1 MRLDIVTLFPGICEG
16 PLRESIVGRARERGL
31 VEIRYTNP
39 RSFAPD
45 RHGTVDDTPYGGGA
59 GMVLKP
65 EPLFAAVEQVA
76 TAAAYVVLLSPQG
89 QPFRQET
96 AKRFA
101 ALPHLVL
108 VCGHY
113 EGVDERAR
121 QVLFDAE
128 VSLGDYVLTN
138 GTIAAVVVAD
148 AVIRLLPG
156 VLGAD
161 ESSEDESFGRDGWL
175 EYPQYTRPAEFRG
188 MRVPEVLL
196 SGDHA
201 KIEHWRREAR
211 NTLAALVLAAIAACS
226 SGASQPKSTPS
237 QSPGSLY
244 PSSPPNML
252 SL

>member
-1 MRLDIVTLFPGICEG
+1 MRLDIVTLFPGICAG
-16 PLRESIVGRARERGL
+16 PLRESIVGRAQERGL
-31 VEIRYTNP
+31 VDIRYTNP
-39 RSFAPD
+39 RDFTDD
-45 RHGTVDDTPYGGGA
+45 RHRTVDDTPYGGGA

-65 EPLFAAVEQVA
+65 EPLFAAVEQVV

-96 AKRFA
+96 ARRLA
-101 ALPHLVL
+101 AMTHLVL

-121 QVLFDAE
+121 HVLFDAE
-128 VSLGDYVLTN
+128 ISIGDYVLTN

-156 VLGAD
+156 VLGTD

-188 MRVPEVLL
+188 MRVPDVLL
-196 SGDHA
+196 SGDHGS
-201 KIEHWRREAR
+201 IEHWRREQSLVRTAAR
-211 NTLAALVLAAIAACS
+211 RPELLQRRF
-226 SGASQPKSTPS
+226 GDRP
-237 QSPGSLY
+237 
-244 PSSPPNML
+244 
-252 SL
+252 

>member
-1 MRLDIVTLFPGICEG
+1 MLLDIVTLFPAICEG
-16 PLRESIVGRARERGL
+16 PLRESILGRACARGL
-31 VEIRYTNP
+31 VTVRTSSP
-39 RSFAPD
+39 RDFATD

-65 EPLFAAVEQVA
+65 EPLFAAVERVS
-76 TAAAYVVLLSPQG
+76 TADAHVVLLTPQG
-89 QPFRQET
+89 RPFSQQT
-96 AKRFA
+96 ARRFA
-101 ALPHLVL
+101 ALSHLVL

-121 QVLFDAE
+121 QALIDEE

-161 ESSEDESFGRDGWL
+161 ESSDDESFGRDGWL
-175 EYPQYTRPAEFRG
+175 EYPHYTRPVEFRG
-188 MRVPEVLL
+188 MRVPDVLL

-201 KIEHWRREAR
+201 NIEQWRREQSLVRTAAR
-211 NTLAALVLAAIAACS
+211 RPELLQRREET
-226 SGASQPKSTPS
+226 GHE
-237 QSPGSLY
+237 
-244 PSSPPNML
+244 
-252 SL
+252 

>member
-1 MRLDIVTLFPGICEG
+1 MRLDIVTLFPGICAG
-16 PLRESIVGRARERGL
+16 PLRESIVGRAQERGL
-31 VEIRYTNP
+31 VDIRYTNP
-39 RSFAPD
+39 RDFTDD
-45 RHGTVDDTPYGGGA
+45 RHRTVDDTPYGGGA

-65 EPLFAAVEQVA
+65 EPLFAAVEQVV

-96 AKRFA
+96 ARRLA
-101 ALPHLVL
+101 AMTHLVL

-128 VSLGDYVLTN
+128 ISIGDYVLTN

-156 VLGAD
+156 VLGTD

-188 MRVPEVLL
+188 MRVPDVLL
-196 SGDHA
+196 SGDHGS
-201 KIEHWRREAR
+201 IEHWRREQSLVRTAAR
-211 NTLAALVLAAIAACS
+211 RPELLQRRF
-226 SGASQPKSTPS
+226 GDRP
-237 QSPGSLY
+237 
-244 PSSPPNML
+244 
-252 SL
+252 

>member
-201 KIEHWRREAR
+201 KIEHWRREQSLVRTAAR
-211 NTLAALVLAAIAACS
+211 RPELLQRRF
-226 SGASQPKSTPS
+226 GD
-237 QSPGSLY
+237 SP
-244 PSSPPNML
+244 
-252 SL
+252 

>member
-1 MRLDIVTLFPGICEG
+1 
-16 PLRESIVGRARERGL
+16 
-31 VEIRYTNP
+31 
-39 RSFAPD
+39 
-45 RHGTVDDTPYGGGA
+45 
-59 GMVLKP
+59 MVLKP

-201 KIEHWRREAR
+201 KIEHWRREQSLVRTAAR
-211 NTLAALVLAAIAACS
+211 RPELLQRRF
-226 SGASQPKSTPS
+226 GD
-237 QSPGSLY
+237 SP
-244 PSSPPNML
+244 
-252 SL
+252 

>member
-1 MRLDIVTLFPGICEG
+1 MRLDIVTLFPGICAG
-16 PLRESIVGRARERGL
+16 PLRESIVGRAQERGL
-31 VEIRYTNP
+31 VDIHYTNP
-39 RSFAPD
+39 RDFAHD

-65 EPLFAAVEQVA
+65 EPLFAAVEQVS

-96 AKRFA
+96 ARRLA
-101 ALPHLVL
+101 GLTHLVL

-128 VSLGDYVLTN
+128 LSIGDYVLTN
-138 GTIAAVVVAD
+138 GTIAAAVVAD

-161 ESSEDESFGRDGWL
+161 ESSEDESLGRDGWL
-175 EYPQYTRPAEFRG
+175 EYPQYTRPVAFRG
-188 MRVPEVLL
+188 MRVPDVLL
-196 SGDHA
+196 SGDHGS
-201 KIEHWRREAR
+201 IEHWRREQSLVRTAAR
-211 NTLAALVLAAIAACS
+211 RPELLQRRF
-226 SGASQPKSTPS
+226 GDRP
-237 QSPGSLY
+237 
-244 PSSPPNML
+244 
-252 SL
+252 

>member
-31 VEIRYTNP
+31 VDIRYTNP
-39 RSFAPD
+39 REFAQD

-65 EPLFAAVEQVA
+65 EPLFAAVEKVA
-76 TAAAYVVLLSPQG
+76 TATAYVVLLSPQG

-96 AKRFA
+96 ARRLA
-101 ALPHLVL
+101 ALPHLIL

-138 GTIAAVVVAD
+138 GTIAAAVVAD

-156 VLGAD
+156 VLGTD

-175 EYPQYTRPAEFRG
+175 EYPQYTRPVEFRG
-188 MRVPEVLL
+188 MRVPDVLL
-196 SGDHA
+196 SGDHGG
-201 KIEHWRREAR
+201 IEHWRREQSLVRTAAR
-211 NTLAALVLAAIAACS
+211 RPELLQRRFGDRL
-226 SGASQPKSTPS
+226 
-237 QSPGSLY
+237 
-244 PSSPPNML
+244 
-252 SL
+252 

>member
-1 MRLDIVTLFPGICEG
+1 MRLDIVTLFPGICAG
-16 PLRESIVGRARERGL
+16 PLRESIVGRAQERGL
-31 VEIRYTNP
+31 VDIRYTNP
-39 RSFAPD
+39 RDFAVD

-65 EPLFAAVEQVA
+65 ELLFAAVEKVA
-76 TAAAYVVLLSPQG
+76 TADAYVVLLSPQG
-89 QPFRQET
+89 RPFRQEL
-96 AKRFA
+96 ARRYA
-101 ALPHLVL
+101 LLPHLVL

-138 GTIAAVVVAD
+138 GTIAAAVVAD

-156 VLGAD
+156 VLGTD

-188 MRVPEVLL
+188 MRVPDVLL
-196 SGDHA
+196 SGDHGR
-201 KIEHWRREAR
+201 IERWRREQSLVRTAAR
-211 NTLAALVLAAIAACS
+211 RPELLQRRF
-226 SGASQPKSTPS
+226 GDRP
-237 QSPGSLY
+237 
-244 PSSPPNML
+244 
-252 SL
+252 

>member
-1 MRLDIVTLFPGICEG
+1 MRLDIVTLFPGICAG
-16 PLRESIVGRARERGL
+16 PLRESIVGRAQERGL
-31 VEIRYTNP
+31 VDIRYTNP
-39 RSFAPD
+39 RDFTDD
-45 RHGTVDDTPYGGGA
+45 RHRTVDDTPYGGGA

-65 EPLFAAVEQVA
+65 EALFAAVEQVV

-96 AKRFA
+96 ARRLA
-101 ALPHLVL
+101 AMTHLVL

-128 VSLGDYVLTN
+128 ISIGDYVLTN

-156 VLGAD
+156 VLGTD

-188 MRVPEVLL
+188 MRVPDVLL
-196 SGDHA
+196 SGDHGS
-201 KIEHWRREAR
+201 IEHWRREQSLVRTAAR
-211 NTLAALVLAAIAACS
+211 RPELLQRRF
-226 SGASQPKSTPS
+226 GDRP
-237 QSPGSLY
+237 
-244 PSSPPNML
+244 
-252 SL
+252 

>member
-1 MRLDIVTLFPGICEG
+1 MLLDIVTLFPGICEG

-39 RSFAPD
+39 RDFARD

-65 EPLFAAVEQVA
+65 ETLFAAVEQVA

-89 QPFRQET
+89 RPFRQEL
-96 AKRFA
+96 AQRL
-101 ALPHLVL
+101 ALQPHLVL

-128 VSLGDYVLTN
+128 VSIGDYVLTN

-156 VLGAD
+156 VLGTD

-188 MRVPEVLL
+188 MRVPDVLL
-196 SGDHA
+196 SGDHGTV
-201 KIEHWRREAR
+201 EHWRREQSLVRTAAR
-211 NTLAALVLAAIAACS
+211 RPELLQRRF
-226 SGASQPKSTPS
+226 GD
-237 QSPGSLY
+237 SP
-244 PSSPPNML
+244 
-252 SL
+252 

>member
-31 VEIRYTNP
+31 VDIRYTNP
-39 RSFAPD
+39 RDFARD

-89 QPFRQET
+89 RPFRQET
-96 AKRFA
+96 ARRFA
-101 ALPHLVL
+101 LLPHLVL

-128 VSLGDYVLTN
+128 VSIGDYVLTN

-156 VLGAD
+156 VLGTD

-188 MRVPEVLL
+188 MRVPDVLL
-196 SGDHA
+196 SGDHGSV
-201 KIEHWRREAR
+201 EHWRREQSLVRTAAR
-211 NTLAALVLAAIAACS
+211 RPELLQRRF
-226 SGASQPKSTPS
+226 GDRP
-237 QSPGSLY
+237 
-244 PSSPPNML
+244 
-252 SL
+252 